1 MDTLLDHL
9 CRFTVR
15 AAYAYRLAAF
25 LGSPS
30 TPLSPLGRGLGVLSG
45 FLSPA
50 VFPTGVTSTLQR
62 AVSSARG
69 GSTPPSPLRS
79 ICRCRNLHRL
89 SIEIALRL
97 ILRSRLTLIRL
108 AWIRNPWS
116 FGGRVSR
123 PPSRYLC
130 LHLLFHALQH
140 PSRDTFPVR
149 GMLPYHSLK
158 SPGLRWY
165 A

>member
-15 AAYAYRLAAF
+15 AAYAWSLAAF
-25 LGSPS
+25 LGSLS
-30 TPLSPLGRGLGVLSG
+30 TPLFPLGRGLGVLSG

-50 VFPTGVTSTLQR
+50 DFPAGVTSALQR
-62 AVSSARG
+62 AIPSARG

-89 SIEIALRL
+89 PIGLALRL
-97 ILRSRLTLIRL
+97 ILRPRLTLIRL

-130 LHLLFHALQH
+130 LHLLFHALQQA
-140 PSRDTFPVR
+140 SRFTFAVR
-149 GMLPYHSLK
+149 GMLPYHSL
-158 SPGLRWY
+158 
-165 A
+165 